1 MRTGYQ
7 KKLAQLLLAIH
18 GLPRAKRPGSRSY
31 SPFCVR
37 DAKMETLLPHFPP
50 FLPLHT
56 NQPEEKE
63 REGGRGKEEHA
74 RQILVPS
81 KMEEGGGRGGEF
93 WAVGIELRV
102 EWREGLK
109 RRRRRR
115 RRRESQSVGLF
126 LGKETL
132 PLLSPSLGLSLET
145 PPPPPLRQP
154 FENELEKW
162 ASTAIQGHQKK
173 GFRAG
178 EEEGEEEARTDVC
191 GEG

>member
-93 WAVGIELRV
+93 RAVGIELRV
-102 EWREGLK
+102 EREGLK
-109 RRRRRR
+109 RRRRNKK
-115 RRRESQSVGLF
+115 RESQSVGLF